1 MTPERFRII
10 VEAYG
15 ADSRR
20 WPDAERDAARAWA
33 GTHRDQ
39 AGAVLAEAAELDGW
53 LGASRVEPASA
64 ALFERIVAS
73 APAPAPRRL
82 SWSRGR
88 LWWSGAAV
96 VGIGAAGALA
106 GALAMSA
113 TLLSASP
120 LAAYTHESTYMTTTF
135 GDGVDDGSGE

>member
-33 GTHRDQ
+33 GTHREQ
-39 AGAVLAEAAELDGW
+39 AGALLAEAAELDGW
-53 LGASRVEPASA
+53 LVGDTIAPASS
-64 ALFERIVAS
+64 ALIERIVGT
-73 APAPAPRRL
+73 APAARRP
-82 SWSRGR
+82 WTRGR

-106 GALAMSA
+106 GALTMSA
-113 TLLSASP
+113 ALLTSMQSAS
-120 LAAYTHESTYMTTTF
+120 HESSYLTTTF
-135 GDGVDDGSGE
+135 GGSPDDWSGE